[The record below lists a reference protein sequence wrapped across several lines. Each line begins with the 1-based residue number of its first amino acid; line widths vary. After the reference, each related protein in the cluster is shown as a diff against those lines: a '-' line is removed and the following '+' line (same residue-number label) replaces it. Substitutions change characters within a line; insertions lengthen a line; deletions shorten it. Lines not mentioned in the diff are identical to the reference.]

1 MSVKLFK
8 LLVMINSL
16 SIAPSPKRDRGS
28 GPETRPGIEPPE
40 VEIQSRTSLP

>member
-16 SIAPSPKRDRGS
+16 SIALSTMDRGS
-28 GPETRPGIEPPE
+28 GPETRPGIEPPRGGDT
-40 VEIQSRTSLP
+40 V